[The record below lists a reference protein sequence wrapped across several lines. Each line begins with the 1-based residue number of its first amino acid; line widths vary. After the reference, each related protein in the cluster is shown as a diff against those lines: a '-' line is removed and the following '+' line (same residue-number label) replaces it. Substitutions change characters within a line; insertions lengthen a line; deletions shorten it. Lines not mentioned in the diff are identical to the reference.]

1 MNVYVCVNV
10 CVCERARM
18 YMSVTCAH
26 IRADMHACMCE
37 GQKTTSVV
45 VPQEPSTLLGS
56 RDGSVWDLGGHR
68 LA

>member
-1 MNVYVCVNV
+1 
-10 CVCERARM
+10 M

-26 IRADMHACMCE
+26 VHADMHACMCE

-56 RDGSVWDLGGHR
+56 RDGSVWDLGGDR